1 MGLGHDI
8 ISGISSLVGK
18 GLTRIICGHVCI
30 IDDYSTHLRST
41 RIIVWLGLSMTVV
54 KGLKLTCIN
63 ESGSVLL
70 IR

>member
-18 GLTRIICGHVCI
+18 GLTYNLWTRLH
-30 IDDYSTHLRST
+30 DYSTYLRST
-41 RIIVWLGLSMTVV
+41 GIIVWLGLIIISMSAV
-54 KGLKLTCIN
+54 KGLKVTCIN